1 MRFEVRH
8 QTVYRYSAP
17 VFQEPQVYRLR
28 PRSDAGQRLEAF
40 SLDIDPAPD
49 GITDLID
56 LDGNSTTEAWFS
68 GTHDHL
74 VLTATSTVETLRAN
88 PFDFLWRGPTRLPIE
103 YPGNLEK
110 PLALYRQAVASD
122 DLRRLGEDAVERA
135 TGSAQQFVFW
145 LARRIHGVC
154 RQIVRPEGEPL
165 PPEETLRAGEGSCRD
180 LTVLYMAVSRL
191 YGFAT
196 RFVSGYFYVDGAE
209 AQELHAWA
217 EVYLPGGGWR
227 GFDPSHG
234 LAVADRHIALAAAA
248 DPALAAPVT
257 GAFRGSAQALPLEAT
272 LSITPVAT

>member
-1 MRFEVRH
+1 LRFEVRH
-8 QTVYRYSAP
+8 QTIYRYTAP

-28 PRSDAGQRLEAF
+28 PRSDSAQRLDAY

-49 GITDLID
+49 GRTDIVD
-56 LDGNSTTEAWFS
+56 LDGNDTTEAWFS

-74 VLTATSTVETLRAN
+74 VLTAASTVETLRAN
-88 PFDFLWRGPTRLPIE
+88 PFDYLWRGQAELPLE
-103 YPGNLEK
+103 YPAGLR
-110 PLALYRQAVASD
+110 PALAGYRGAQVEGVV
-122 DLRRLGEDAVERA
+122 RRLGEEV
-135 TGSAQQFVFW
+135 AQQVRGNSQEFVFW
-145 LARRIHGVC
+145 LARRIHGAC
-154 RQIVRPEGEPL
+154 RQIVRPEGDPL
-165 PPEETLRAGEGSCRD
+165 PPEATLKSGEGSCRD
-180 LTVLYMAVSRL
+180 LTVLYMAASRAF
-191 YGFAT
+191 GFAT

-272 LSITPVAT
+272 LSITSLTT